1 MKILKETLKDISSD
15 KNGAIRVL
23 FKGLS
28 ASLLLCGNGIATF
41 TLYELS
47 KTKLGYRPLEKFS
60 ASKEDLIPFF
70 AGMATKT
77 LTSTFFYPLT
87 TIRTRLQQKQ
97 YKLIDE
103 KSASYNKFI
112 ETVSNM
118 WRREG
123 PRSFYKGLS
132 FALLKIVPSQGLFL
146 MVYELCLKFMNAN

>member
-1 MKILKETLKDISSD
+1 MKDIQSD
-15 KNGAIRVL
+15 KNGMIRVL

-47 KTKLGYRPLEKFS
+47 KTKLGYKPLEKFS
-60 ASKEDLIPFF
+60 ASKADLIPFF
-70 AGMATKT
+70 AGMATKC
-77 LTSTFFYPLT
+77 LTSTLFYPLT

-97 YKLIDE
+97 YKVIDE
-103 KSASYNKFI
+103 QSASYNKFA
-112 ETVSNM
+112 ETVRNM

-123 PRSFYKGLS
+123 PLGFYKGIS

-146 MVYELCLKFMNAN
+146 MVYELCLKYMNAN